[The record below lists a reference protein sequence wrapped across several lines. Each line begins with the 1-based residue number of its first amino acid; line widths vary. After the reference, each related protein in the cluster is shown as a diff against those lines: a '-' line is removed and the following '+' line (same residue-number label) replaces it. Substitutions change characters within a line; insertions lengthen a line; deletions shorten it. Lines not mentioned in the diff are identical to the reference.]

1 MLTPAKHKLIPA
13 LHKTFHA
20 LLHMLPI
27 IIGMLLL
34 TSILIT
40 LFPREV
46 IAQILGQGNMADSL
60 IASGIGS
67 IAAGHPI
74 ASYLVAGELLSAGAG
89 LVAVT
94 AFIVAWVT
102 VGIVQLPAEA
112 MLLGVRFALWRNLI
126 CFLSSIAI
134 AYLVVF
140 TLMMTGF
147 A

>member
-1 MLTPAKHKLIPA
+1 MRMPAYHKFLPA
-13 LHKTFHA
+13 LQKTFHGF
-20 LLHMLPI
+20 LQMFPI
-27 IIGMLLL
+27 IIGMLLM
-34 TSILIT
+34 TSILVT
-40 LFPREV
+40 LFPRKL
-46 IAQILGQGNMADSL
+46 ITQLLGQGNVADSL